1 MSEELWVDY
10 RHPDYEELRRK
21 RKFSRDQYSGNA
33 LEVVLQEAKNMAH
46 ERAVVSAIDGEDG
59 GIRVYDSMAGGN
71 KNGTYLKRRAHGEM
85 AVAFGERAS
94 ITRFPSHMA
103 TLVDSQI
110 GGVFAV
116 EDKAHREYGGP
127 LGDPDVADDPMYHFR
142 RDVDG
147 SGINMESF
155 MISAGQRMI
164 VDNWFWYRVD
174 RVSEA
179 DPIRAY
185 WVDPDSILNWREEDG
200 VLVELLQSEMKW
212 EQPSLKEKGAW
223 VKYYRRW
230 TIDGWELYHEVDKED
245 SASGEREVVLVADMQ
260 FRFPFFTEA
269 TQTKRRL
276 PFGRTRLPLDRYIGY
291 QMAQDHNMLYNLL
304 SDARWNFRV
313 INHPR
318 LAGNVEDDQ
327 WTRSLHTIMQG
338 VNAMQGDWKY
348 ISPDSANGHT
358 AYKVYSEE
366 TRQFYIANHQRMN
379 GSSVEKSATEV
390 LFDEAA
396 GRTAFLRI
404 FASAI
409 DDIEND
415 IYFLAAQWESPE
427 DTSGWYATWVK
438 RSSDFKPVDLQGL
451 IKTQADAFAAVANHL
466 EVDSAL
472 QFAREGAVDG
482 LKEKEKQEVPAALNS
497 FNAPSEIEEEPETN
511 KDEEVLD
518 DAL

>member
-10 RHPDYEELRRK
+10 RHPDYEELKRK
-21 RKFSRDQYSGNA
+21 RKFSRDQYSGEA

-59 GIRVYDSMAGGN
+59 GIRVYDSLGGGAT
-71 KNGTYLKRRAHGEM
+71 NGTYLKRRVQGEM
-85 AVAFGERAS
+85 GVAFSERAS
-94 ITRFPSHMA
+94 ITRFPSHMSA
-103 TLVDSQI
+103 LVDSQI

-116 EDKAHREYGGP
+116 EGSAKREFGGP
-127 LGDPDVADDPMYHFR
+127 MGDPNVQTDPMYHFA

-147 SGINMESF
+147 SGVNMESF
-155 MISAGQRMI
+155 LISAGQRMI
-164 VDNWFWYRVD
+164 VDNWYWYRVD
-174 RVSEA
+174 RVSDD

-185 WVDPDSILNWREEDG
+185 WVDPDSIMNWREEDG
-200 VLVELLQSEMKW
+200 VLVKLLTSEITF
-212 EQPSLKEKGAW
+212 EQKSLKEEGEW

-230 TIDGWELYHEVDKED
+230 TVEGWELYHEIEKENSPTGKRD
-245 SASGEREVVLVADMQ
+245 VVMVAEMK

-269 TQTKRRL
+269 NRMKRRL

-318 LAGNVEDDQ
+318 LSGNVEDDQ

-348 ISPDSANGHT
+348 ISPDSQNGAT
-358 AYKVYSEE
+358 AYKVYAEE

-379 GSSVEKSATEV
+379 GSTIERSATEI

-404 FASAI
+404 FASSI

-415 IYFLAAQWESPE
+415 IYFLMAQWESPE
-427 DTSGWYATWVK
+427 DPSGWYATWVK

-466 EVDSAL
+466 DVESAL
-472 QFAREGAVDG
+472 QFAREGAIEG
-482 LKEKEKQEVPAALNS
+482 LKEKEKEDSSVMMWNPLTDNETEPDAG
-497 FNAPSEIEEEPETN
+497 EEDVN
-511 KDEEVLD
+511 DG
-518 DAL
+518 